1 VFFRLTAF
9 GSDGFLCTLDW
20 GRPKTVNLKLT
31 KSLSSRPMALLFS
44 GCQSTRLTNSIIQT
58 IYKKSS
64 ASSCA
69 CPACGCC
76 YPTPAMPARN
86 ARYNSAMNQTATA
99 NIKNRTAA
107 RRIMLHLPSLVVS
120 CLLRSCSVF
129 ALPRGSPCICCQ
141 SAGIVHWCGG
151 NIGRARA
158 GVCGIASMRCI
169 LRVSFRHA
177 FYLPDY

>member
-9 GSDGFLCTLDW
+9 GSDGFLYALDG

-76 YPTPAMPARN
+76 CAPCHGASICIGAEG
-86 ARYNSAMNQTATA
+86 ACCAG
-99 NIKNRTAA
+99 
-107 RRIMLHLPSLVVS
+107 RRISIDTNFLSCKSIHL
-120 CLLRSCSVF
+120 LLMR
-129 ALPRGSPCICCQ
+129 
-141 SAGIVHWCGG
+141 
-151 NIGRARA
+151 RAKYT
-158 GVCGIASMRCI
+158 VKMS
-169 LRVSFRHA
+169 VSFTSLSVRLYSNTM
-177 FYLPDY
+177 F